1 MEPIIEQA
9 CDSCRKRKLKC
20 SKQLPKCVKCS
31 QHKWNCTYSPRTI
44 RSPLTRNYLTKIE
57 KRNESLESILKF
69 LLGEDISIDNLI
81 GNYQNSLLEHKDLLK
96 NLKIEERFQNNSNVT
111 DKESSE
117 FKSPDD
123 EIDNKLGDNS
133 NENFQ
138 SVTESNSNNLSQP
151 KNIGTIK
158 SSNSINSMYQSTSE
172 YNSLDS
178 TPNQSPRLIPN
189 DKKFEMN
196 EILDYSNMKDEF
208 NSLSQSPTYSIFSN
222 ESTSLNLINSNNS
235 DEIFNEYLNLN
246 YKKIKLEDDYLD
258 INTVNENY

>member
-1 MEPIIEQA
+1 MDPIIEQA

-69 LLGEDISIDNLI
+69 LLGENINIDSLM
-81 GNYQNSLLEHKDLLK
+81 GNYQESLLKHKDLLK
-96 NLKIEERFQNNSNVT
+96 DIAIEERFQNIVNGSDKGNSHCKSEDEIVKT
-111 DKESSE
+111 ESSSE
-117 FKSPDD
+117 NSKST
-123 EIDNKLGDNS
+123 
-133 NENFQ
+133 
-138 SVTESNSNNLSQP
+138 VESNSINLSEP
-151 KNIGTIK
+151 RDIGTMK

-258 INTVNENY
+258 INTVNEEY